1 MFNNK
6 KGQVIFRFLLFGI
19 GIAVVLTAVVFLL
32 LWFIGWVFGIEFYS
46 LTKIAE
52 WRRKQKEKYYDSIV
66 KQKTKEEYNE
76 KEKPRK
82 R

>member
-1 MFNNK
+1 MFKNK

-52 WRRKQKEKYYDSIV
+52 WRRKQKEKYYDDVV
-66 KQKTKEEYNE
+66 KQKTKEGYNE
-76 KEKPRK
+76 KRK
-82 R
+82 KRR